1 MKNRV
6 RKVSAGATLLAA
18 LSVPFGVAA
27 FAATGD
33 PGNSTGPI
41 GTGSTLATTI
51 SVADASSIEGECGA
65 FFCNQGAMRFVRFTV
80 TRTGS
85 NLPPATVR
93 YATMSGTAVAG
104 SDFFPAP
111 LGASVSFAAGQKT
124 GTIAIRTIGDSVDDV
139 VDVKSFTLKLTS
151 ATQPI
156 ADGVATGTIEDDD
169 TPN

>member
-6 RKVSAGATLLAA
+6 RKVSAGATMLAA

-33 PGNSTGPI
+33 PGSGTGPI

-51 SVADASSIEGECGA
+51 SVADNFRQEGDCT
-65 FFCNQGAMRFVRFTV
+65 FCPPNETRFVVFTV

-104 SDFFPAP
+104 SDFHPAP
-111 LGASVSFAAGQKT
+111 MGASISFAAGQKT
-124 GTIAIRTIGDSVDDV
+124 GTIPIRIIGDRAPETYMET
-139 VDVKSFTLKLTS
+139 FTLKLTS

-156 ADGVATGTIEDDD
+156 ADGVATGTIRDDD
-169 TPN
+169 TPH